1 MCLSTESDGRN
12 PVMPVPAAEP
22 GPEPGAGAEPE
33 RGPEPG
39 AGAETVSH
47 PLFAR
52 FYTRLSESAD
62 VRAGVGAHREE
73 LLAGL
78 TGQVVEVG
86 AGNGLN
92 FARYPAGV
100 SRVVAV
106 EPEPRLRRSAEA
118 AAEHAPVPVEVL
130 PGSALALPLPDRSC
144 DAAVCSLVLCSL
156 PDVPGA
162 LLELRRVL
170 RPGGELRFYEH
181 GRAEGRRRML
191 KVQRALDRTVWP
203 LLFGGCHTSRDPVR
217 EVGAAGFTRISFR
230 RLLVPQEGPTLPTSF
245 HVLGSARAP

>member
-1 MCLSTESDGRN
+1 
-12 PVMPVPAAEP
+12 MPSPAAEP
-22 GPEPGAGAEPE
+22 GPEPGGAAGA
-33 RGPEPG
+33 G

-52 FYTRLSESAD
+52 FYTRLSESAEQ
-62 VRAGVGAHREE
+62 RAGVGAHREE

-92 FARYPAGV
+92 FARYPSGV

-118 AAEHAPVPVEVL
+118 AAERARVPVEVL
-130 PGSALALPLPDRSC
+130 PGSARALPLPDRSC

-156 PDVPGA
+156 PDVPVA

-181 GRAEGRRRML
+181 QRAEGRRML
-191 KVQRALDRTVWP
+191 RVQRALDRTVWP

-217 EVGAAGFTRISFR
+217 EIGAAGFTGISFR
-230 RLLVPQEGPTLPTSF
+230 RLLVPGEGPVFPSSF
-245 HVLGSARAP
+245 HVLGSARCP